1 MTCVRNIFFFC
12 RLLAV
17 LCLPTLGLFCPPA
30 SAESLKGENE
40 ATAAARRAET
50 APLPGVE
57 TAQAEAAPV
66 PEKKRFL
73 MEAYTNREF
82 ISDSYGNWDSAGI
95 RLTRNGDGNA
105 WYIEANGYNR
115 KKGDGAA
122 PQVVGGLYYDWT
134 PRFYTF
140 TSVSTGGD
148 VDYLPRF
155 RADQDFNF
163 KFGEEKQLVW
173 VLGGSYI
180 DYHTGSSDNI
190 YSTGLNYYLPGWVLG
205 YRFFYNI
212 SNPGALESTSHSVSI
227 DQGYWYNYMNTLVV
241 SWGNQAYMATYLDSP
256 EAVRRDSVS
265 VLLRHRHWISDDW
278 GLWVQGGAVKV
289 QDSYDGANLG
299 TGVFVYF

>member
-1 MTCVRNIFFFC
+1 M
-12 RLLAV
+12 
-17 LCLPTLGLFCPPA
+17 
-30 SAESLKGENE
+30 
-40 ATAAARRAET
+40 
-50 APLPGVE
+50 
-57 TAQAEAAPV
+57 
-66 PEKKRFL
+66 
-73 MEAYTNREF
+73 
-82 ISDSYGNWDSAGI
+82 
-95 RLTRNGDGNA
+95 
-105 WYIEANGYNR
+105 
-115 KKGDGAA
+115 
-122 PQVVGGLYYDWT
+122 
-134 PRFYTF
+134 
-140 TSVSTGGD
+140 STGGD

-163 KFGEEKQLVW
+163 TFGEEKQLVW

-227 DQGYWYNYMNTLVV
+227 DQGYWYSYMNTQVV

-278 GLWVQGGAVKV
+278 ASGCRAGPSRCRTLTTARTWARACSFISEQP
-289 QDSYDGANLG
+289 S
-299 TGVFVYF
+299 